1 MGVLMSRRQ
10 TVEKVQKVSLAVSA
24 FKDGL
29 REQPS
34 TRRQAEA
41 GGTRRGTLEQA
52 VQEGE
57 EEASAGP
64 SQPEESS
71 ASKAAWERLRDGRGV
86 EPEEFDRA
94 NRFTPPAFIRPKRE
108 LHDDD
113 PLDISLEQREQASRR
128 STGTGRKGRGRGWR
142 CAGESPGMCKGSR
155 CPPGSGSLPGHEP
168 HEGGSVGQG
177 AGLSSWR
184 GHAGRR
190 VLNDEMCEIC
200 EVWTAE
206 SLFPCRVCSRV
217 YHDGCL
223 RRMGY
228 LQNDSAVEV
237 TETAHTETGWSCYYC
252 DNLNLLLTEEEMYS
266 LMETLQHC
274 KIIPGAD
281 PPHSG
286 SLMVGGGGSPLP
298 GHHTASLSPAET
310 CLTLDDF
317 LHYKHLVHKQQFERP
332 MGEAQEEQAALQFSA
347 LDPDKKG
354 HIEWHDFLSHESIQ
368 LLQKLRPQNTLLRL
382 LTAKERERARA
393 AFLALDQ
400 DSDGF
405 IAESE
410 CRRARHGW
418 FRKHQKETP
427 SCNVSISHVGPMSE
441 SSPVSSGSGKS
452 QEKTPP
458 AREQEEARRVDW
470 PGFLRENVAYILAAR
485 PNSTALHLQPPA

>member
-34 TRRQAEA
+34 TRRRAEA
-41 GGTRRGTLEQA
+41 GDARRGTLEQS

-57 EEASAGP
+57 DEVSAGP

-71 ASKAAWERLRDGRGV
+71 AGKAAWERLRDGRGV

-108 LHDDD
+108 LRDDE
-113 PLDISLEQREQASRR
+113 PPDISLQREQ
-128 STGTGRKGRGRGWR
+128 
-142 CAGESPGMCKGSR
+142 
-155 CPPGSGSLPGHEP
+155 
-168 HEGGSVGQG
+168 VQ
-177 AGLSSWR
+177 
-184 GHAGRR
+184 
-190 VLNDEMCEIC
+190 NDEMCEIC

-252 DNLNLLLTEEEMYS
+252 DNLNLLLTDEEMYS
-266 LMETLQHC
+266 LMETMKQC
-274 KIIPGAD
+274 KIIPE
-281 PPHSG
+281 
-286 SLMVGGGGSPLP
+286 
-298 GHHTASLSPAET
+298 TSLS
-310 CLTLDDF
+310 LDDF
-317 LHYKHLVHKQQFERP
+317 LHYKHLVHKQQFEQP
-332 MGEAQEEQAALQFSA
+332 MAEAQEEQATLQFSA

-368 LLQKLRPQNTLLRL
+368 LLQKLRPQNALLRL
-382 LTAKERERARA
+382 LTAKERERVRA

-400 DSDGF
+400 DNDGF
-405 IAESE
+405 IGDTE
-410 CRRARHGW
+410 CRRARHSW

-427 SCNVSISHVGPMSE
+427 SCNVSISHVGPISE
-441 SSPVSSGSGKS
+441 SSPTSSSS
-452 QEKTPP
+452 SRSLEKTPRVP
-458 AREQEEARRVDW
+458 EQEEPRPVDW
-470 PGFLRENVAYILAAR
+470 PGFLRDNVAFVLAAR
-485 PNSTALHLQPPA
+485 PNSAALHLLPPA

>member
-34 TRRQAEA
+34 TWRRAEA

-57 EEASAGP
+57 EEEEEASTGP

-108 LHDDD
+108 LHDDE
-113 PLDISLEQREQASRR
+113 PPDISLEQREQASRQ
-128 STGTGRKGRGRGWR
+128 STGTGREGRGRGWR
-142 CAGESPGMCKGSR
+142 CAGESPGI
-155 CPPGSGSLPGHEP
+155 
-168 HEGGSVGQG
+168 
-177 AGLSSWR
+177 
-184 GHAGRR
+184 
-190 VLNDEMCEIC
+190 DEMCEIC

-228 LQNDSAVEV
+228 LQNNSAVEV

-266 LMETLQHC
+266 LMETLRHC
-274 KIIPGAD
+274 EIIP
-281 PPHSG
+281 
-286 SLMVGGGGSPLP
+286 
-298 GHHTASLSPAET
+298 ET

-317 LHYKHLVHKQQFERP
+317 LHYKHLVHKQQFEQP
-332 MGEAQEEQAALQFSA
+332 MAEAQEEQAALQFSA
-347 LDPDKKG
+347 LDPNKKG

-368 LLQKLRPQNTLLRL
+368 LLQKLRPQNALLRL

-400 DSDGF
+400 DGDGF
-405 IAESE
+405 IGEGE
-410 CRRARHGW
+410 CRRARQAW

-441 SSPVSSGSGKS
+441 SSPVSSGKS
-452 QEKTPP
+452 QEKTLP
-458 AREQEEARRVDW
+458 ATEQEEARPVDW

-485 PNSTALHLQPPA
+485 PNSAALHLQPPA

>member
-34 TRRQAEA
+34 TRWQAEA
-41 GGTRRGTLEQA
+41 GTARRGTLEQA

-57 EEASAGP
+57 EEAVAGP

-71 ASKAAWERLRDGRGV
+71 ASKAAWERLRDGRGM

-108 LHDDD
+108 LHDDE
-113 PLDISLEQREQASRR
+113 PPDISLEQREQ
-128 STGTGRKGRGRGWR
+128 
-142 CAGESPGMCKGSR
+142 
-155 CPPGSGSLPGHEP
+155 
-168 HEGGSVGQG
+168 
-177 AGLSSWR
+177 
-184 GHAGRR
+184 

-206 SLFPCRVCSRV
+206 SLFPCRICSRV

-266 LMETLQHC
+266 LMETLRHC
-274 KIIPGAD
+274 KIIP
-281 PPHSG
+281 
-286 SLMVGGGGSPLP
+286 
-298 GHHTASLSPAET
+298 ET

-332 MGEAQEEQAALQFSA
+332 MAEAQEEQAALQFSA

-368 LLQKLRPQNTLLRL
+368 LLQKLRPQNALLRL
-382 LTAKERERARA
+382 LTAKERERARM

-405 IAESE
+405 IREGE
-410 CRRARHGW
+410 CRRAQHAW

-441 SSPVSSGSGKS
+441 SSPASSGSGKS
-452 QEKTPP
+452 QEKALP
-458 AREQEEARRVDW
+458 AKEQEEARPVDW

-485 PNSTALHLQPPA
+485 PNSAALHLQPPA

>member
-34 TRRQAEA
+34 TRRRAEA
-41 GGTRRGTLEQA
+41 GATRRGTLEQA

-108 LHDDD
+108 LHDDE
-113 PLDISLEQREQASRR
+113 PPDISLEQQEQAS
-128 STGTGRKGRGRGWR
+128 
-142 CAGESPGMCKGSR
+142 
-155 CPPGSGSLPGHEP
+155 
-168 HEGGSVGQG
+168 
-177 AGLSSWR
+177 SWT
-184 GHAGRR
+184 

-266 LMETLQHC
+266 LMETLKNC
-274 KIIPGAD
+274 KIIP
-281 PPHSG
+281 
-286 SLMVGGGGSPLP
+286 
-298 GHHTASLSPAET
+298 ET

-317 LHYKHLVHKQQFERP
+317 LHYKHLVHKQQFEQP
-332 MGEAQEEQAALQFSA
+332 MAEAQEEQATLQFSA

-354 HIEWHDFLSHESIQ
+354 HIEWQDFLSHESIQ
-368 LLQKLRPQNTLLRL
+368 LLQKLRPQNALLRL

-405 IAESE
+405 IGEGE

-427 SCNVSISHVGPMSE
+427 SCNVSISHVGPISE
-441 SSPVSSGSGKS
+441 SSPASSSSSKS
-452 QEKTPP
+452 QEKTLPST
-458 AREQEEARRVDW
+458 EQEEARPVDW
-470 PGFLRENVAYILAAR
+470 PSFLRENVAYILAAR
-485 PNSTALHLQPPA
+485 PNSAALHLQPPA

>member
-29 REQPS
+29 REQP
-34 TRRQAEA
+34 TARRRAEA

-52 VQEGE
+52 VQEAE
-57 EEASAGP
+57 EEPAAGP
-64 SQPEESS
+64 SQPEEVS

-94 NRFTPPAFIRPKRE
+94 NRFTPPAFIRPQRE
-108 LHDDD
+108 LHDDE
-113 PLDISLEQREQASRR
+113 PLDISLEQREQAS
-128 STGTGRKGRGRGWR
+128 SQAWGQGGRGE
-142 CAGESPGMCKGSR
+142 A
-155 CPPGSGSLPGHEP
+155 
-168 HEGGSVGQG
+168 
-177 AGLSSWR
+177 
-184 GHAGRR
+184 R

-228 LQNDSAVEV
+228 LQNDSAVEM

-266 LMETLQHC
+266 LMETLRQC
-274 KIIPGAD
+274 KIIP
-281 PPHSG
+281 
-286 SLMVGGGGSPLP
+286 
-298 GHHTASLSPAET
+298 ET
-310 CLTLDDF
+310 SLTLDDF

-332 MGEAQEEQAALQFSA
+332 MEEAQEERATLQFSA

-354 HIEWHDFLSHESIQ
+354 HIEWPDFLSHESIQ
-368 LLQKLRPQNTLLRL
+368 LLQKLRPPNSLLRL
-382 LTAKERERARA
+382 LTVKERERARA

-400 DSDGF
+400 DSNGF
-405 IAESE
+405 IGEGE
-410 CRRARHGW
+410 CHKAQHAW

-427 SCNVSISHVGPMSE
+427 SCSVSISHVGPMSE
-441 SSPVSSGSGKS
+441 SSPASSGSSKS
-452 QEKTPP
+452 QEKTLL
-458 AREQEEARRVDW
+458 ASEQEEARPIDW
-470 PGFLRENVAYILAAR
+470 PGFLRENVVYILAAR
-485 PNSTALHLQPPA
+485 PNSAAVHLQPPA

>member
-34 TRRQAEA
+34 TRRRAAA
-41 GGTRRGTLEQA
+41 GDARRGTLEQS

-57 EEASAGP
+57 EEVSAGP
-64 SQPEESS
+64 SQPEETS
-71 ASKAAWERLRDGRGV
+71 AAKAAWERLRDGRGV

-108 LHDDD
+108 LRDDEA
-113 PLDISLEQREQASRR
+113 PDISLQREEVQ
-128 STGTGRKGRGRGWR
+128 
-142 CAGESPGMCKGSR
+142 
-155 CPPGSGSLPGHEP
+155 
-168 HEGGSVGQG
+168 
-177 AGLSSWR
+177 
-184 GHAGRR
+184 
-190 VLNDEMCEIC
+190 NDEMCEIC

-252 DNLNLLLTEEEMYS
+252 DNLNLLLTDEEMYS
-266 LMETLQHC
+266 LMETMKQC
-274 KIIPGAD
+274 KIIPE
-281 PPHSG
+281 
-286 SLMVGGGGSPLP
+286 
-298 GHHTASLSPAET
+298 TSLS
-310 CLTLDDF
+310 LDDF
-317 LHYKHLVHKQQFERP
+317 LHYKHLVHKQQFEQP
-332 MGEAQEEQAALQFSA
+332 MAEVQEEQATLQFSA

-368 LLQKLRPQNTLLRL
+368 LLQKLRPQNALLRL
-382 LTAKERERARA
+382 LTAKERERVRA

-400 DSDGF
+400 DNDGF
-405 IAESE
+405 IGEAE
-410 CRRARHGW
+410 CRRARHTW
-418 FRKHQKETP
+418 FRKHHKETP
-427 SCNVSISHVGPMSE
+427 SCNVSISHVGPISE
-441 SSPVSSGSGKS
+441 SSPASSSS
-452 QEKTPP
+452 SRSLEKTPR
-458 AREQEEARRVDW
+458 ALEQEEPR
-470 PGFLRENVAYILAAR
+470 
-485 PNSTALHLQPPA
+485 

>member
-34 TRRQAEA
+34 ARRRAEV

-52 VQEGE
+52 VQEAE

-94 NRFTPPAFIRPKRE
+94 NRFTPPAFIRSKRE
-108 LHDDD
+108 LHDDE
-113 PLDISLEQREQASRR
+113 PPDISLEQREQASKAQGRGGR
-128 STGTGRKGRGRGWR
+128 DEDGAGDTQGRPQGCASPPSTGPCR
-142 CAGESPGMCKGSR
+142 A
-155 CPPGSGSLPGHEP
+155 
-168 HEGGSVGQG
+168 VI
-177 AGLSSWR
+177 
-184 GHAGRR
+184 
-190 VLNDEMCEIC
+190 NDEMCEIC

-206 SLFPCRVCSRV
+206 SLFPCRICSRV

-228 LQNDSAVEV
+228 LQKDSAVEV

-266 LMETLQHC
+266 LMETLQQC
-274 KIIPGAD
+274 KIIP
-281 PPHSG
+281 
-286 SLMVGGGGSPLP
+286 
-298 GHHTASLSPAET
+298 ET

-317 LHYKHLVHKQQFERP
+317 LHYKHLVHKQQFEQP
-332 MGEAQEEQAALQFSA
+332 MAEAQEEQAALQFSA

-368 LLQKLRPQNTLLRL
+368 LLQKLRPQ
-382 LTAKERERARA
+382 
-393 AFLALDQ
+393 
-400 DSDGF
+400 
-405 IAESE
+405 
-410 CRRARHGW
+410 
-418 FRKHQKETP
+418 
-427 SCNVSISHVGPMSE
+427 
-441 SSPVSSGSGKS
+441 
-452 QEKTPP
+452 
-458 AREQEEARRVDW
+458 
-470 PGFLRENVAYILAAR
+470 
-485 PNSTALHLQPPA
+485 

>member
-29 REQPS
+29 KDQPAA
-34 TRRQAEA
+34 RRRAEA
-41 GGTRRGTLEQA
+41 EGARRGTLEQA

-57 EEASAGP
+57 DEAAAGP
-64 SQPEESS
+64 SQPQESG

-86 EPEEFDRA
+86 EPEELERA
-94 NRFTPPAFIRPKRE
+94 NRFTPPAFIRPTRE
-108 LHDDD
+108 LHDDE
-113 PLDISLEQREQASRR
+113 PLDISLEHREQASTQGQLQLERWDGAR
-128 STGTGRKGRGRGWR
+128 GTRTERGREGRGHT
-142 CAGESPGMCKGSR
+142 AA
-155 CPPGSGSLPGHEP
+155 L
-168 HEGGSVGQG
+168 QG
-177 AGLSSWR
+177 DAQ
-184 GHAGRR
+184 
-190 VLNDEMCEIC
+190 VVNDEMCEIC

-206 SLFPCRVCSRV
+206 SLFPCRICSRV

-237 TETAHTETGWSCYYC
+237 TETAHTETGWSCNYC

-266 LMETLQHC
+266 LMETLRQC
-274 KIIPGAD
+274 KIIPD
-281 PPHSG
+281 
-286 SLMVGGGGSPLP
+286 
-298 GHHTASLSPAET
+298 T

-317 LHYKHLVHKQQFERP
+317 LHYKHLVHKQQFEKP
-332 MGEAQEEQAALQFSA
+332 MAEAQEEQATLQFSA
-347 LDPDKKG
+347 LDPEKKG
-354 HIEWHDFLSHESIQ
+354 HIEWPDFLSHESIQ
-368 LLQKLRPQNTLLRL
+368 LLQKLRPQNSLLRL

-400 DSDGF
+400 DGDGF

-410 CRRARHGW
+410 CRKARHAW

-441 SSPVSSGSGKS
+441 SSPASSGSSKS
-452 QEKTPP
+452 QEKTLL
-458 AREQEEARRVDW
+458 ATEQEEARPVDW
-470 PGFLRENVAYILAAR
+470 RGFLRDNVAYILAAR
-485 PNSTALHLQPPA
+485 PNSAAVHLKPPA

>member
-34 TRRQAEA
+34 TRRRAEA
-41 GGTRRGTLEQA
+41 GGSRRGTLEQE

-57 EEASAGP
+57 EEAPAGP
-64 SQPEESS
+64 SQPEERS

-86 EPEEFDRA
+86 EPE
-94 NRFTPPAFIRPKRE
+94 
-108 LHDDD
+108 DDN
-113 PLDISLEQREQASRR
+113 
-128 STGTGRKGRGRGWR
+128 
-142 CAGESPGMCKGSR
+142 
-155 CPPGSGSLPGHEP
+155 LPGHGKAP
-168 HEGGSVGQG
+168 WRWLSG
-177 AGLSSWR
+177 AGGWGEAEQL
-184 GHAGRR
+184 
-190 VLNDEMCEIC
+190 EMPHREEGIC

-266 LMETLQHC
+266 LMETLRNC
-274 KIIPGAD
+274 KIIP
-281 PPHSG
+281 
-286 SLMVGGGGSPLP
+286 
-298 GHHTASLSPAET
+298 ET

-317 LHYKHLVHKQQFERP
+317 LHYKHLVHKQQFEQP
-332 MGEAQEEQAALQFSA
+332 MAEAQEEQAALQFSA

-354 HIEWHDFLSHESIQ
+354 HIEWQDFLSHESIQ
-368 LLQKLRPQNTLLRL
+368 LLQKLRPQNALLRL

-405 IAESE
+405 IGEGE

-441 SSPVSSGSGKS
+441 SSPASSSSGKS
-452 QEKTPP
+452 QEKTLPSL
-458 AREQEEARRVDW
+458 EQEEARPIDW

-485 PNSTALHLQPPA
+485 PNSAALHLQPPA

>member
-34 TRRQAEA
+34 TRRRAEV
-41 GGTRRGTLEQA
+41 GGTRRGTLEQE

-108 LHDDD
+108 LHDDE
-113 PLDISLEQREQASRR
+113 PPDISLEQREQ
-128 STGTGRKGRGRGWR
+128 
-142 CAGESPGMCKGSR
+142 
-155 CPPGSGSLPGHEP
+155 
-168 HEGGSVGQG
+168 
-177 AGLSSWR
+177 
-184 GHAGRR
+184 

-266 LMETLQHC
+266 LMETLRHC
-274 KIIPGAD
+274 KIIP
-281 PPHSG
+281 
-286 SLMVGGGGSPLP
+286 
-298 GHHTASLSPAET
+298 ET

-332 MGEAQEEQAALQFSA
+332 MAEAQEEQAALQFSA

-368 LLQKLRPQNTLLRL
+368 LLQKLRPQNALLRL

-405 IAESE
+405 IGEGES
-410 CRRARHGW
+410 RRARHAW

-441 SSPVSSGSGKS
+441 SSPASSGSGKS
-452 QEKTPP
+452 QEKTP
-458 AREQEEARRVDW
+458 AAAEQEEARPVDW
-470 PGFLRENVAYILAAR
+470 PSFLRENVAYILAAR
-485 PNSTALHLQPPA
+485 PNSAALHLQPPA

>member
-34 TRRQAEA
+34 SRRRAEA
-41 GGTRRGTLEQA
+41 GAGRRGTLEQA
-52 VQEGE
+52 VQEGDE
-57 EEASAGP
+57 EPSAGP

-71 ASKAAWERLRDGRGV
+71 AAKAAWERLRDGRGL

-108 LHDDD
+108 LHDDE
-113 PLDISLEQREQASRR
+113 PPDISLEQREQ
-128 STGTGRKGRGRGWR
+128 
-142 CAGESPGMCKGSR
+142 
-155 CPPGSGSLPGHEP
+155 
-168 HEGGSVGQG
+168 
-177 AGLSSWR
+177 
-184 GHAGRR
+184 

-228 LQNDSAVEV
+228 LQDDSAVEV

-266 LMETLQHC
+266 LMETLRHC
-274 KIIPGAD
+274 KIIP
-281 PPHSG
+281 
-286 SLMVGGGGSPLP
+286 
-298 GHHTASLSPAET
+298 ET

-317 LHYKHLVHKQQFERP
+317 LHYKHMVHKQQFERP
-332 MGEAQEEQAALQFSA
+332 MAEAQEEQATLQFSA

-354 HIEWHDFLSHESIQ
+354 HVEWHDFLSHESIQ
-368 LLQKLRPQNTLLRL
+368 LLQKLRPQNALLRL
-382 LTAKERERARA
+382 LTAKERERARE

-400 DSDGF
+400 DNDGF
-405 IAESE
+405 IGEGE
-410 CRRARHGW
+410 CLRARHAW
-418 FRKHQKETP
+418 FRKHQKETS

-441 SSPVSSGSGKS
+441 RSPGSSGSGRS
-452 QEKTPP
+452 RERTPP
-458 AREQEEARRVDW
+458 AAEREAARRVDW
-470 PGFLRENVAYILAAR
+470 PGFLRENAAFILAAR
-485 PNSTALHLQPPA
+485 PNSAALHLQPPP

>member
-34 TRRQAEA
+34 TRRRAEA
-41 GGTRRGTLEQA
+41 GGTRQGTLEQE

-57 EEASAGP
+57 EEATAGP

-108 LHDDD
+108 LHDDE
-113 PLDISLEQREQASRR
+113 PPDISLEQREQASI
-128 STGTGRKGRGRGWR
+128 
-142 CAGESPGMCKGSR
+142 
-155 CPPGSGSLPGHEP
+155 
-168 HEGGSVGQG
+168 QN
-177 AGLSSWR
+177 
-184 GHAGRR
+184 

-206 SLFPCRVCSRV
+206 SLFPCRICSRV

-266 LMETLQHC
+266 LMETLRQC
-274 KIIPGAD
+274 KIIPGVE
-281 PPHSG
+281 PFCGG
-286 SLMVGGGGSPLP
+286 SQMVGGGGFSLP
-298 GHHTASLSPAET
+298 RCCTDHLSPTET

-317 LHYKHLVHKQQFERP
+317 LHYKHLVHKQQFEKP
-332 MGEAQEEQAALQFSA
+332 MAEAQEEQATLQFSA
-347 LDPDKKG
+347 LDPEKKG

-368 LLQKLRPQNTLLRL
+368 LLQKLRPQNALLRL
-382 LTAKERERARA
+382 LTAKERERARTT
-393 AFLALDQ
+393 FMALDQ
-400 DSDGF
+400 DGDGL
-405 IAESE
+405 IGESE
-410 CRRARHGW
+410 CRRARHTW
-418 FRKHQKETP
+418 FRKHLKETP
-427 SCNVSISHVGPMSE
+427 SCSVSISHVGPMSE
-441 SSPVSSGSGKS
+441 SSPGSSGRS
-452 QEKTPP
+452 Q
-458 AREQEEARRVDW
+458 
-470 PGFLRENVAYILAAR
+470 
-485 PNSTALHLQPPA
+485 QP

>member
-29 REQPS
+29 REQPAA
-34 TRRQAEA
+34 RQRAEA
-41 GGTRRGTLEQA
+41 GGTRRGTLEQE

-71 ASKAAWERLRDGRGV
+71 TSKAAWERLRDGRGV

-108 LHDDD
+108 LHDDE
-113 PLDISLEQREQASRR
+113 PLDISLEQREQ
-128 STGTGRKGRGRGWR
+128 
-142 CAGESPGMCKGSR
+142 
-155 CPPGSGSLPGHEP
+155 
-168 HEGGSVGQG
+168 VI
-177 AGLSSWR
+177 
-184 GHAGRR
+184 
-190 VLNDEMCEIC
+190 NDEMCEIC

-266 LMETLQHC
+266 LMETLQHG
-274 KIIPGAD
+274 KIIP
-281 PPHSG
+281 
-286 SLMVGGGGSPLP
+286 
-298 GHHTASLSPAET
+298 ET

-332 MGEAQEEQAALQFSA
+332 MAEAQEEQAALQFSA
-347 LDPDKKG
+347 LDPEKKG

-368 LLQKLRPQNTLLRL
+368 LLQKLRPQNALLRL

-400 DSDGF
+400 DRDGF
-405 IAESE
+405 IADGE
-410 CRRARHGW
+410 CRRARHAW
-418 FRKHQKETP
+418 FRKHQKEMP

-441 SSPVSSGSGKS
+441 SSPASSASSKS
-452 QEKTPP
+452 QEKPPP
-458 AREQEEARRVDW
+458 ATEQEEARPVDW
-470 PGFLRENVAYILAAR
+470 PSFLRENVAYILAAR
-485 PNSTALHLQPPA
+485 PNSAALHLQPPA

>member
-34 TRRQAEA
+34 TRRRAEA
-41 GGTRRGTLEQA
+41 GGTRQGTLEQT

-108 LHDDD
+108 LHDDE
-113 PLDISLEQREQASRR
+113 PPDISLEQREQ
-128 STGTGRKGRGRGWR
+128 
-142 CAGESPGMCKGSR
+142 
-155 CPPGSGSLPGHEP
+155 
-168 HEGGSVGQG
+168 
-177 AGLSSWR
+177 
-184 GHAGRR
+184 

-266 LMETLQHC
+266 LMETLRHC
-274 KIIPGAD
+274 KIIP
-281 PPHSG
+281 
-286 SLMVGGGGSPLP
+286 
-298 GHHTASLSPAET
+298 ET

-332 MGEAQEEQAALQFSA
+332 MAEAQEEQAALQFSA

-354 HIEWHDFLSHESIQ
+354 HIEWQDFLSHESIQ
-368 LLQKLRPQNTLLRL
+368 LLQKLRPQVQLQHPGPAPTASTHGHGTWGWLPRPVLNALLRL
-382 LTAKERERARA
+382 LTTKERERARA

-405 IAESE
+405 IGEGE
-410 CRRARHGW
+410 CRRARHAW
-418 FRKHQKETP
+418 FRKHQKEMP

-441 SSPVSSGSGKS
+441 SSPASSGSGKS
-452 QEKTPP
+452 QEKTPLVV
-458 AREQEEARRVDW
+458 EQEEARPIDW
-470 PGFLRENVAYILAAR
+470 PSFLQENVAYILAAR
-485 PNSTALHLQPPA
+485 PNSAALHLQPPA

>member
-29 REQPS
+29 KEQPS
-34 TRRQAEA
+34 TRRRAE
-41 GGTRRGTLEQA
+41 GGATRRGTLEQE

-108 LHDDD
+108 LHDDE
-113 PLDISLEQREQASRR
+113 PPDISLEQREQASRW
-128 STGTGRKGRGRGWR
+128 S
-142 CAGESPGMCKGSR
+142 
-155 CPPGSGSLPGHEP
+155 
-168 HEGGSVGQG
+168 
-177 AGLSSWR
+177 
-184 GHAGRR
+184 

-228 LQNDSAVEV
+228 LQNDSAVEM

-266 LMETLQHC
+266 LMETMKHC
-274 KIIPGAD
+274 KIIP
-281 PPHSG
+281 
-286 SLMVGGGGSPLP
+286 
-298 GHHTASLSPAET
+298 ET

-332 MGEAQEEQAALQFSA
+332 MPEEQEEQAALQFSA

-354 HIEWHDFLSHESIQ
+354 NIEWRDFLSHESIQ
-368 LLQKLRPQNTLLRL
+368 LLQKLRPQNALLRL
-382 LTAKERERARA
+382 LTPKEREQARV

-400 DSDGF
+400 DGDGL
-405 IAESE
+405 IGEGE
-410 CRRARHGW
+410 CRRARHSW
-418 FRKHQKETP
+418 FRKQQKETP

-441 SSPVSSGSGKS
+441 SSPASSVSSKS

-458 AREQEEARRVDW
+458 AAKREEARPVDW

-485 PNSTALHLQPPA
+485 PNSAALHLQPPA

>member
-34 TRRQAEA
+34 TWRRAE
-41 GGTRRGTLEQA
+41 GGDTRRGTLEQT

-71 ASKAAWERLRDGRGV
+71 TSKAAWERLRDGRGV
-86 EPEEFDRA
+86 EPEEFDQA
-94 NRFTPPAFIRPKRE
+94 NRFTPPAFIRPKRQ
-108 LHDDD
+108 LHDDE
-113 PLDISLEQREQASRR
+113 PPDISLEQREQASRQ
-128 STGTGRKGRGRGWR
+128 STGGRERWERGQR
-142 CAGESPGMCKGSR
+142 CAI
-155 CPPGSGSLPGHEP
+155 
-168 HEGGSVGQG
+168 
-177 AGLSSWR
+177 
-184 GHAGRR
+184 
-190 VLNDEMCEIC
+190 LNDEMCEIC

-206 SLFPCRVCSRV
+206 SLFPCRICSRV

-228 LQNDSAVEV
+228 LQNDSAVEM

-274 KIIPGAD
+274 KIIP
-281 PPHSG
+281 
-286 SLMVGGGGSPLP
+286 
-298 GHHTASLSPAET
+298 ET

-332 MGEAQEEQAALQFSA
+332 MAEAQEEQAALQFSA

-368 LLQKLRPQNTLLRL
+368 LLQKLRPQNALLRL

-405 IAESE
+405 IGEGE
-410 CRRARHGW
+410 CHRARHTW
-418 FRKHQKETP
+418 FRKHQKEMP

-441 SSPVSSGSGKS
+441 SSPASSGSGKS
-452 QEKTPP
+452 REKTPAAP
-458 AREQEEARRVDW
+458 EQEETRSVDW

-485 PNSTALHLQPPA
+485 PNSVALHLQPPA

>member
-34 TRRQAEA
+34 TRRRAEA

-64 SQPEESS
+64 SQSEESS

-108 LHDDD
+108 LHDDE
-113 PLDISLEQREQASRR
+113 PPDISLEQREQASGW
-128 STGTGRKGRGRGWR
+128 STGMGREG
-142 CAGESPGMCKGSR
+142 SP
-155 CPPGSGSLPGHEP
+155 CPCCPSEQLP
-168 HEGGSVGQG
+168 
-177 AGLSSWR
+177 LSPQ
-184 GHAGRR
+184 

-274 KIIPGAD
+274 KIIPD
-281 PPHSG
+281 
-286 SLMVGGGGSPLP
+286 
-298 GHHTASLSPAET
+298 T

-332 MGEAQEEQAALQFSA
+332 MAEAQEEQAALQFSA

-368 LLQKLRPQNTLLRL
+368 LLQKLRPQNALLRL

-405 IAESE
+405 IGEGE
-410 CRRARHGW
+410 CRRARHTW

-441 SSPVSSGSGKS
+441 SSPTSSGSSKS
-452 QEKTPP
+452 QEKTPL
-458 AREQEEARRVDW
+458 ATEQEEARTVDW
-470 PGFLRENVAYILAAR
+470 PDFLRENVAYILAAR
-485 PNSTALHLQPPA
+485 PNSAALHLQPPA

>member
-34 TRRQAEA
+34 TRQRTEA
-41 GGTRRGTLEQA
+41 GATSRGTLEQA

-57 EEASAGP
+57 EEALAGP

-71 ASKAAWERLRDGRGV
+71 TSKAAWERLRDGRGV

-108 LHDDD
+108 LHDDEL
-113 PLDISLEQREQASRR
+113 PHISLEQREQ
-128 STGTGRKGRGRGWR
+128 
-142 CAGESPGMCKGSR
+142 
-155 CPPGSGSLPGHEP
+155 
-168 HEGGSVGQG
+168 
-177 AGLSSWR
+177 
-184 GHAGRR
+184 

-206 SLFPCRVCSRV
+206 SLFPCRICSRV

-228 LQNDSAVEV
+228 LQNDSAVEM

-274 KIIPGAD
+274 KIIP
-281 PPHSG
+281 
-286 SLMVGGGGSPLP
+286 
-298 GHHTASLSPAET
+298 ET

-317 LHYKHLVHKQQFERP
+317 LHYKHLVHKQQFEQP
-332 MGEAQEEQAALQFSA
+332 MAEAQEEQAALQFSA

-368 LLQKLRPQNTLLRL
+368 LLQKLRPQNALLRL
-382 LTAKERERARA
+382 LTVKERERARA

-405 IAESE
+405 IREGE
-410 CRRARHGW
+410 CRRARHTW

-441 SSPVSSGSGKS
+441 SSPASSGSSKS
-452 QEKTPP
+452 QKTPP
-458 AREQEEARRVDW
+458 ATEQEEGRRVDW
-470 PGFLRENVAYILAAR
+470 PSFLQENVAYILAAR
-485 PNSTALHLQPPA
+485 PNSSALHLQPPA

>member
-10 TVEKVQKVSLAVSA
+10 TVERVQKVSLAVSA

-34 TRRQAEA
+34 TRRRGEA
-41 GGTRRGTLEQA
+41 GTSRRGTLEQE

-71 ASKAAWERLRDGRGV
+71 SSAKAAWERLRDGRGV

-108 LHDDD
+108 LHDDE
-113 PLDISLEQREQASRR
+113 PPDISLEQREQI
-128 STGTGRKGRGRGWR
+128 
-142 CAGESPGMCKGSR
+142 
-155 CPPGSGSLPGHEP
+155 
-168 HEGGSVGQG
+168 V
-177 AGLSSWR
+177 
-184 GHAGRR
+184 
-190 VLNDEMCEIC
+190 NDEMCEIC

-206 SLFPCRVCSRV
+206 SLFPCRICPRV

-228 LQNDSAVEV
+228 LQKDSTVEV

-266 LMETLQHC
+266 LMETLKNC
-274 KIIPGAD
+274 KIIP
-281 PPHSG
+281 
-286 SLMVGGGGSPLP
+286 
-298 GHHTASLSPAET
+298 ET

-317 LHYKHLVHKQQFERP
+317 LHYKHLVHKQQFEKP
-332 MGEAQEEQAALQFSA
+332 MTEAQEEQAALQFNA

-354 HIEWHDFLSHESIQ
+354 HIEWQDFLSHESIQ
-368 LLQKLRPQNTLLRL
+368 LLQKLRPQNALLRL
-382 LTAKERERARA
+382 LTPKERERARA

-405 IAESE
+405 IGEGE
-410 CRRARHGW
+410 CRQARHTW
-418 FRKHQKETP
+418 FRKHQKEML
-427 SCNVSISHVGPMSE
+427 SCNVSISHVGPISE
-441 SSPVSSGSGKS
+441 GSPASSRNGKS
-452 QEKTPP
+452 PEKILP
-458 AREQEEARRVDW
+458 ATKQEEPRTVDW
-470 PGFLRENVAYILAAR
+470 PSFLRENVSYILAAR
-485 PNSTALHLQPPA
+485 PNSAALHLQPPA

>member
-29 REQPS
+29 RDQPS
-34 TRRQAEA
+34 TRRRTEA
-41 GGTRRGTLEQA
+41 GATCQGTLEQA

-57 EEASAGP
+57 EEALAGP

-71 ASKAAWERLRDGRGV
+71 SSRAAWERLRDGRGM

-108 LHDDD
+108 LHDDEF
-113 PLDISLEQREQASRR
+113 PDISLEQREQ
-128 STGTGRKGRGRGWR
+128 
-142 CAGESPGMCKGSR
+142 
-155 CPPGSGSLPGHEP
+155 
-168 HEGGSVGQG
+168 
-177 AGLSSWR
+177 
-184 GHAGRR
+184 

-206 SLFPCRVCSRV
+206 SLFPCRICSRV

-228 LQNDSAVEV
+228 LQNDSAVEM

-274 KIIPGAD
+274 KIIPG
-281 PPHSG
+281 
-286 SLMVGGGGSPLP
+286 
-298 GHHTASLSPAET
+298 T

-332 MGEAQEEQAALQFSA
+332 MAEAQEEQAALQFSA

-368 LLQKLRPQNTLLRL
+368 LLQKLRPQNALLRL

-405 IAESE
+405 IGEGE
-410 CRRARHGW
+410 CHRARHTW

-441 SSPVSSGSGKS
+441 SSPASSGSGKS

-458 AREQEEARRVDW
+458 ATEQKEGRPVDW
-470 PGFLRENVAYILAAR
+470 PGFLQENVAYILAAR

>member
-29 REQPS
+29 RDQPS
-34 TRRQAEA
+34 TRRRAEA
-41 GGTRRGTLEQA
+41 GGTHQETLEQA

-57 EEASAGP
+57 EEVSAGP
-64 SQPEESS
+64 SQTEESS

-94 NRFTPPAFIRPKRE
+94 NRFTPPAFIRPK
-108 LHDDD
+108 
-113 PLDISLEQREQASRR
+113 PACPCCPSEQLLV
-128 STGTGRKGRGRGWR
+128 
-142 CAGESPGMCKGSR
+142 SP
-155 CPPGSGSLPGHEP
+155 
-168 HEGGSVGQG
+168 Q
-177 AGLSSWR
+177 
-184 GHAGRR
+184 

-266 LMETLQHC
+266 LMETLRHC
-274 KIIPGAD
+274 KIIP
-281 PPHSG
+281 
-286 SLMVGGGGSPLP
+286 
-298 GHHTASLSPAET
+298 ET

-317 LHYKHLVHKQQFERP
+317 LHYKHLVHKQQFERS
-332 MGEAQEEQAALQFSA
+332 MAEAQEEQAALQFSA

-368 LLQKLRPQNTLLRL
+368 LLQKLRPQVRL
-382 LTAKERERARA
+382 
-393 AFLALDQ
+393 Q
-400 DSDGF
+400 
-405 IAESE
+405 
-410 CRRARHGW
+410 
-418 FRKHQKETP
+418 
-427 SCNVSISHVGPMSE
+427 
-441 SSPVSSGSGKS
+441 
-452 QEKTPP
+452 
-458 AREQEEARRVDW
+458 
-470 PGFLRENVAYILAAR
+470 
-485 PNSTALHLQPPA
+485 HL

>member
-34 TRRQAEA
+34 TRRRAEA
-41 GGTRRGTLEQA
+41 GGTRRWTLEQT
-52 VQEGE
+52 VQEGDE
-57 EEASAGP
+57 EVAAGP

-94 NRFTPPAFIRPKRE
+94 NRITPPAFIRPKRE
-108 LHDDD
+108 LHDDE
-113 PLDISLEQREQASRR
+113 PPDISLEQREQASAGARQW
-128 STGTGRKGRGRGWR
+128 GGRDGDRDGD
-142 CAGESPGMCKGSR
+142 EPG
-155 CPPGSGSLPGHEP
+155 
-168 HEGGSVGQG
+168 
-177 AGLSSWR
+177 
-184 GHAGRR
+184 R

-206 SLFPCRVCSRV
+206 SLFPCRICSRV

-228 LQNDSAVEV
+228 LQKDSAMEV

-266 LMETLQHC
+266 LTETLRHC
-274 KIIPGAD
+274 KIIP
-281 PPHSG
+281 
-286 SLMVGGGGSPLP
+286 
-298 GHHTASLSPAET
+298 ET

-317 LHYKHLVHKQQFERP
+317 LHYKHLVHKQQFEQP
-332 MGEAQEEQAALQFSA
+332 MAEAQEEQAALQFSA
-347 LDPDKKG
+347 LDPDKKA

-368 LLQKLRPQNTLLRL
+368 LLQKLRPQNALLRL

-400 DSDGF
+400 DGDGF
-405 IAESE
+405 IGEGE
-410 CRRARHGW
+410 CRRARHTW
-418 FRKHQKETP
+418 FRKHQKESP
-427 SCNVSISHVGPMSE
+427 SCSV
-441 SSPVSSGSGKS
+441 
-452 QEKTPP
+452 
-458 AREQEEARRVDW
+458 
-470 PGFLRENVAYILAAR
+470 
-485 PNSTALHLQPPA
+485 